1 MDARNDDNDKL
12 RPGSSNTRDEAPRPR
27 SESTLSDRTLL
38 NMSDSDND
46 EKTRSADLEKEGLVE
61 QLPKVVT
68 KEHATKDPYARAKIL
83 MWMAINTLATV
94 TIVSCHHPCTE
105 QRNHRLNHQPLR
117 KFPSTES
124 MLITSFFH
132 QVFCNKAIFSDKS
145 FSQCQAAFASF
156 HFFVTAATL
165 YLLSRPQVGMF
176 EPRKI
181 PVISML
187 PLAIAMALNIVGM
200 NVSLQVSTI
209 TFYQITRVLLTPIV
223 AIINFF
229 FYKKTIPRM
238 AVYALIPMCFGVAL
252 ISYYDKPA
260 TVPGAPI
267 KAVGALS
274 VLLAIGSVTVSG
286 IYTIWIGTYQRKFEV
301 NGFQLLY
308 NQAPLGGVLLL
319 YVVPWTD
326 KFPALDQTPAVMW
339 GMIVLSGFLAALI
352 NLSQFFIIGG
362 SGPLESTVVGHLK
375 TCLIV
380 VIGAFSG
387 GRVITDKAALG
398 ILLALVSIFS

>member
-1 MDARNDDNDKL
+1 
-12 RPGSSNTRDEAPRPR
+12 
-27 SESTLSDRTLL
+27 
-38 NMSDSDND
+38 
-46 EKTRSADLEKEGLVE
+46 
-61 QLPKVVT
+61 
-68 KEHATKDPYARAKIL
+68 
-83 MWMAINTLATV
+83 
-94 TIVSCHHPCTE
+94 
-105 QRNHRLNHQPLR
+105 
-117 KFPSTES
+117 
-124 MLITSFFH
+124 
-132 QVFCNKAIFSDKS
+132 
-145 FSQCQAAFASF
+145 
-156 HFFVTAATL
+156 
-165 YLLSRPQVGMF
+165 MF

-181 PVISML
+181 PIMNML
-187 PLAIAMALNIVGM
+187 PLAIAMAMNIIGM

-223 AIINFF
+223 AIINFL

-238 AVYALIPMCFGVAL
+238 AVYALIPMCFGVGL
-252 ISYYDKPA
+252 ISYYDQKPA
-260 TVPGAPI
+260 PVPGAPI

-274 VLLAIGSVTVSG
+274 VLLAFGSVTVSG
-286 IYTIWIGTYQRKFEV
+286 IYTIWIGTYQRKYEV
-301 NGFQLLY
+301 NGFQLLF

-339 GMIVLSGFLAALI
+339 GMILLSGFLAALI

-387 GRVITDKAALG
+387 GKVITDKAALG
-398 ILLALVSIFS
+398 ILLALISIFS

>member
-1 MDARNDDNDKL
+1 
-12 RPGSSNTRDEAPRPR
+12 
-27 SESTLSDRTLL
+27 
-38 NMSDSDND
+38 
-46 EKTRSADLEKEGLVE
+46 
-61 QLPKVVT
+61 
-68 KEHATKDPYARAKIL
+68 
-83 MWMAINTLATV
+83 
-94 TIVSCHHPCTE
+94 
-105 QRNHRLNHQPLR
+105 
-117 KFPSTES
+117 
-124 MLITSFFH
+124 MLIPSFFH

-181 PVISML
+181 PVMNML
-187 PLAIAMALNIVGM
+187 PLAIAMAMNIVGM
-200 NVSLQVSTI
+200 NVSLQLSTI

-223 AIINFF
+223 AIINFL

-286 IYTIWIGTYQRKFEV
+286 IYTIWIGTYQRKFDV
-301 NGFQLLY
+301 NGFQLLF

-326 KFPALDQTPAVMW
+326 KFPALDQTPAAMW
-339 GMIVLSGFLAALI
+339 GMILLSGFLAALI

>member
-1 MDARNDDNDKL
+1 MDALNEDNEKIRL
-12 RPGSSNTRDEAPRPR
+12 VSSNTREEAQRPR
-27 SESTLSDRTLL
+27 SESALSDRTLL
-38 NMSDSDND
+38 NMSDSETE
-46 EKTRSADLEKEGLVE
+46 EKRRSGDLEKEGLVE

-83 MWMAINTLATV
+83 MWMFVNTLATV
-94 TIVSCHHPCTE
+94 TI
-105 QRNHRLNHQPLR
+105 
-117 KFPSTES
+117 
-124 MLITSFFH
+124 
-132 QVFCNKAIFSDKS
+132 VFCNKAIFSDKS
-145 FSQCQAAFASF
+145 FSQCQAAFAAF

-165 YLLSRPQVGMF
+165 YLLSRPAVGMF

-181 PVISML
+181 PIMNML
-187 PLAIAMALNIVGM
+187 PLAIAMAMNIVGM

-238 AVYALIPMCFGVAL
+238 AVYALIPMCFGVGL
-252 ISYYDKPA
+252 ISYYDQKSAP
-260 TVPGAPI
+260 VPGAPI

-274 VLLAIGSVTVSG
+274 VLLAFGSVTVSG
-286 IYTIWIGTYQRKFEV
+286 IYTIWIGTYQRKYEV

-319 YVVPWTD
+319 YVVPWSD

-339 GMIVLSGFLAALI
+339 GLILLSGFLAALI

-387 GRVITDKAALG
+387 GKVITDKAAFG
-398 ILLALVSIFS
+398 ILLALISIFSYSAIMMRHTNLASTVKK

>member
-1 MDARNDDNDKL
+1 MHYNNADH
-12 RPGSSNTRDEAPRPR
+12 P
-27 SESTLSDRTLL
+27 LL
-38 NMSDSDND
+38 
-46 EKTRSADLEKEGLVE
+46 
-61 QLPKVVT
+61 
-68 KEHATKDPYARAKIL
+68 
-83 MWMAINTLATV
+83 
-94 TIVSCHHPCTE
+94 
-105 QRNHRLNHQPLR
+105 
-117 KFPSTES
+117 
-124 MLITSFFH
+124 H

-145 FSQCQAAFASF
+145 FSQCQAAFAAF

-165 YLLSRPQVGMF
+165 YLLSRPTVGMF

-181 PVISML
+181 PIMNML
-187 PLAIAMALNIVGM
+187 PLAVAMAMNIVGM

-229 FYKKTIPRM
+229 FYKKTIPRN
-238 AVYALIPMCFGVAL
+238 AVYALIPMCFGVGL
-252 ISYYDKPA
+252 ISYYDQKPA
-260 TVPGAPI
+260 PVPGAPI

-286 IYTIWIGTYQRKFEV
+286 IYTIWIGTYQRKYEV

-339 GMIVLSGFLAALI
+339 GMILLSGFLAALI

-387 GRVITDKAALG
+387 GKIITDKAALG
-398 ILLALVSIFS
+398 ILLALISIFS

>member
-1 MDARNDDNDKL
+1 MHTDH
-12 RPGSSNTRDEAPRPR
+12 P
-27 SESTLSDRTLL
+27 LL
-38 NMSDSDND
+38 
-46 EKTRSADLEKEGLVE
+46 
-61 QLPKVVT
+61 
-68 KEHATKDPYARAKIL
+68 Y
-83 MWMAINTLATV
+83 
-94 TIVSCHHPCTE
+94 
-105 QRNHRLNHQPLR
+105 
-117 KFPSTES
+117 
-124 MLITSFFH
+124 

-145 FSQCQAAFASF
+145 FSQCQAAFAAF

-165 YLLSRPQVGMF
+165 YLLSRPAVGMF
-176 EPRKI
+176 EPRTI
-181 PVISML
+181 PIMNML
-187 PLAIAMALNIVGM
+187 PLAIAMAMNIVGM

-238 AVYALIPMCFGVAL
+238 AVYALIPMCFGVGL
-252 ISYYDKPA
+252 ISYYDQKPVP
-260 TVPGAPI
+260 VPGAPI

-274 VLLAIGSVTVSG
+274 VLLAIGSVTISG
-286 IYTIWIGTYQRKFEV
+286 IYTIWIGTYQRKYEV
-301 NGFQLLY
+301 NGFQLLF

-339 GMIVLSGFLAALI
+339 GMILLSGFLAALI

-387 GRVITDKAALG
+387 GKVITDKAALG
-398 ILLALVSIFS
+398 ILLALISIFS

>member
-1 MDARNDDNDKL
+1 MDALNDDNEKVRL
-12 RPGSSNTRDEAPRPR
+12 VSSNSRDDTLRPR
-27 SESTLSDRTLL
+27 SESTVSDRTLL
-38 NMSDSDND
+38 NMSDSDTD
-46 EKTRSADLEKEGLVE
+46 EKRRSGDIEKEGLVE

-68 KEHATKDPYARAKIL
+68 KDHATKDPYARAKIL
-83 MWMAINTLATV
+83 MWMFVNTLATV
-94 TIVSCHHPCTE
+94 TI
-105 QRNHRLNHQPLR
+105 
-117 KFPSTES
+117 
-124 MLITSFFH
+124 
-132 QVFCNKAIFSDKS
+132 VFCNKAIFSDKS
-145 FSQCQAAFASF
+145 FSQCQAAFAAF

-165 YLLSRPQVGMF
+165 YLLSRPAVGMF

-181 PVISML
+181 PIMNML
-187 PLAIAMALNIVGM
+187 PLAIAMAMNIVGM

-238 AVYALIPMCFGVAL
+238 AVYALIPMCFGVGL
-252 ISYYDKPA
+252 ISYYDQKPA
-260 TVPGAPI
+260 PIPGAPI

-274 VLLAIGSVTVSG
+274 VLLAFGSVTVSG
-286 IYTIWIGTYQRKFEV
+286 IYTIWIGTYQRKYEV
-301 NGFQLLY
+301 NGFQLLF

-339 GMIVLSGFLAALI
+339 GMILLSGFLAALI

-387 GRVITDKAALG
+387 GKVITDKAALG
-398 ILLALVSIFS
+398 ILLALISIFSYSAIMMRHTNLASAVKK

>member
-1 MDARNDDNDKL
+1 MDALNDGKVRL
-12 RPGSSNTRDEAPRPR
+12 VSSNTREEALRPR
-27 SESTLSDRTLL
+27 SESGVSDRTLL
-38 NMSDSDND
+38 NMSDSETD
-46 EKTRSADLEKEGLVE
+46 EKRRSGDLEKDGLVE

-83 MWMAINTLATV
+83 MWMFVNTLATV
-94 TIVSCHHPCTE
+94 TI
-105 QRNHRLNHQPLR
+105 
-117 KFPSTES
+117 
-124 MLITSFFH
+124 
-132 QVFCNKAIFSDKS
+132 VFCNKAIFSDKS
-145 FSQCQAAFASF
+145 FSQCQAAFAAF

-165 YLLSRPQVGMF
+165 YLLSRPSVAMF

-181 PVISML
+181 PIMNML
-187 PLAIAMALNIVGM
+187 PLAVAMAMNIVGM

-229 FYKKTIPRM
+229 FYKKTIPKM
-238 AVYALIPMCFGVAL
+238 AVYALIPMCFGVGL
-252 ISYYDKPA
+252 ISYYDQKKTPD
-260 TVPGAPI
+260 PGAPI

-286 IYTIWIGTYQRKFEV
+286 IYTIWIGTYQRKYEA

-339 GMIVLSGFLAALI
+339 GMILLSGFLAALI

-387 GRVITDKAALG
+387 GKVITDKAAFG
-398 ILLALVSIFS
+398 ILLALISIFSYSAIMMRHTNLANAVKK